1 MDAVAHGV
9 PVDLRLP
16 AHVRACRTSTWFVFL
31 DLKADRY
38 WALPA
43 TTPVKEIEQTLGD
56 FDCAGASVASAGAA
70 PSALMKLLAASP
82 DALIVLEAALWADQI
97 VKKGRLHHAF
107 AWLEANK
114 GRVTLCLDDVHRA
127 HDRFEKIR
135 AWVPV
140 RYVCLFNSLALM
152 RFLTWRNVRAELVF
166 GVRAM
171 PFAAHCWVVA
181 SGEILDPGEED
192 CSSFVEIARV

>member
-1 MDAVAHGV
+1 MDAVAPDV
-9 PVDLRLP
+9 SAEFRLP
-16 AHVRACRTSTWFVFL
+16 AHVRACRTGAWFIFL

-43 TTPVKEIEQTLGD
+43 TTPAREIEQNLKGA
-56 FDCAGASVASAGAA
+56 DCAEAGRARA
-70 PSALMKLLAASP
+70 RPGSSRLMHLLTASP
-82 DALIVLEAALWADQI
+82 DALAVLEAACWAGQI
-97 VKKGRLHHAF
+97 VKKGRLYCAF
-107 AWLEANK
+107 EWLEANK
-114 GRVTLCLDDVHRA
+114 GRRSLSFDDVRRA

-152 RFLTWRNVRAELVF
+152 RYLTWRNVGAELVF

-171 PFAAHCWVVA
+171 PFAAHCWVEA